1 MATTAKKTAPKKV
14 ASKSA
19 PKAAV
24 SKKTSSESAD
34 FAVIMTGG
42 KQYIVRTGDVIAIEK
57 LDGEFNPGQSISFDQ
72 VLLSHN
78 GSATK
83 VGSPTIAGAKVTA
96 EFVEGGL
103 DKKVMVVKYK
113 AKSRYLKKR
122 GHRQPYMKFKINSI
136 A

>member
-1 MATTAKKTAPKKV
+1 MATTAKKTAPKK
-14 ASKSA
+14 AATKTA
-19 PKAAV
+19 PKTAV
-24 SKKTSSESAD
+24 SKKIASVSPD

-42 KQYIVRTGDVIAIEK
+42 KQYIVRTGDIIAIEK
-57 LDGEFNPGQSISFDQ
+57 LDGEFTPGQSISFDQ

-78 GSATK
+78 GSTTK
-83 VGSPTIAGAKVTA
+83 VGTPTINGAKVTA
-96 EFVEGGL
+96 EFVEAGL

-122 GHRQPYMKFKINSI
+122 GHRQPYMKFKINAI